1 MTVLFILIM
10 QLAGLLLAVFIDPY
24 ILKRKRRLLIETIL
38 LVLTLVLQNY
48 TEYRLET
55 ELSLPFL
62 RIVVG
67 IFGYCVR
74 PLALAMFCSIFDK
87 QKSPKA
93 VWILILINALIH
105 FTALFCGVCFT
116 IDEDN
121 IFHRGPLGFTCHIVS
136 AILLIYLVYL
146 TLREYR
152 MVRKRDMII
161 PVLNAVVIIV
171 SVILDSVIYDE
182 KAPASFLTIAVATVS
197 VFYYIWLHMQFVREH
212 EEDLKARQ
220 RIQIMMSQIQPHF
233 LYNTIA
239 TLKAMCK
246 KDPDQA
252 AELTEYFG
260 TYLRQNLDSLSTV
273 GRIPF
278 EKELDHTRIYA
289 NIEMVRFENI
299 EVHYNIEDTNF
310 TIPPLTLQPIVENA
324 IRHGVRI
331 REKGL
336 VKVSTAYENGWHE
349 ISVSDNGVGFDT
361 QNPGD
366 SEGMHIGLKNVSER
380 IEQMCGG
387 TVNVESRKGEG
398 TTVVIRIPDNRPE

>member
-1 MTVLFILIM
+1 M
-10 QLAGLLLAVFIDPY
+10 
-24 ILKRKRRLLIETIL
+24 
-38 LVLTLVLQNY
+38 
-48 TEYRLET
+48 
-55 ELSLPFL
+55 
-62 RIVVG
+62 
-67 IFGYCVR
+67 
-74 PLALAMFCSIFDK
+74 
-87 QKSPKA
+87 
-93 VWILILINALIH
+93 
-105 FTALFCGVCFT
+105 
-116 IDEDN
+116 
-121 IFHRGPLGFTCHIVS
+121 
-136 AILLIYLVYL
+136 
-146 TLREYR
+146 
-152 MVRKRDMII
+152 
-161 PVLNAVVIIV
+161 
-171 SVILDSVIYDE
+171 
-182 KAPASFLTIAVATVS
+182 
-197 VFYYIWLHMQFVREH
+197 
-212 EEDLKARQ
+212 
-220 RIQIMMSQIQPHF
+220 
-233 LYNTIA
+233 
-239 TLKAMCK
+239 KAMCK

-260 TYLRQNLDSLSTV
+260 TYLRQNLDSLSNV

-387 TVNVESRKGEG
+387 TVNVESCKGEG